1 MSAEIMQQPCHLSPN
16 AVLELVF
23 PTLTRKVVSSRG
35 RHDLAHYT
43 KEPFLK
49 KLSKNRR
56 YLAKVL
62 TYS

>member
-49 KLSKNRR
+49 KLIKNRR
-56 YLAKVL
+56 
-62 TYS
+62 